1 MQKTLG
7 LSEQKSIWNN
17 RNMAGHS
24 KWANIRHRKGA
35 QDAKRGKIFTKIIKE
50 ITVSARLGGGDQDS
64 NPRLRKAVSN
74 ARSNNMPQENIIR
87 AIKKGTGE
95 LEGVTYEEMSYE
107 GYGPNGIAIFIEVI
121 TDNKNRTVSELRHI
135 LNKNNGNLAEPGSVA
150 WMFER
155 KGEILISGFHGDEEK
170 LFEDVLDSGADNFEI
185 VERNVMI
192 TTDQSDL
199 LNSRDALED
208 RGYRIKSADLIMV
221 PKSAQEIDEDD
232 QEKIINLMETI
243 DNHDDVNN
251 VYSNFIL
258 SSDV

>member
-1 MQKTLG
+1 
-7 LSEQKSIWNN
+7 
-17 RNMAGHS
+17 MAGHS

-95 LEGVTYEEMSYE
+95 LDGVSYEEMNYE
-107 GYGPNGIAIFIEVI
+107 GYGPSGIAIFIEVI

-135 LNKNNGNLAEPGSVA
+135 LNKNDGNLAEPGSVA

-155 KGEILISGFHGDEEK
+155 KGEILISNFHGNEEK
-170 LFEDVLDSGADNFEI
+170 LLEDILDSGAENFEI
-185 VERNVMI
+185 NEENVMVI
-192 TTDQSDL
+192 TDQNSL
-199 LNSRDALED
+199 LISRDSLEN
-208 RGYRIKSADLIMV
+208 RGYQIQSADLVMI
-221 PKSAQEIDEDD
+221 PKSTQHINEDEQER
-232 QEKIINLMETI
+232 IINLMETI

-251 VYSNFIL
+251 VYSNFIFTPI
-258 SSDV
+258 V

>member
-1 MQKTLG
+1 L
-7 LSEQKSIWNN
+7 LEQKSIWNN

-170 LFEDVLDSGADNFEI
+170 LLEDVLDSGADNFEI

-199 LNSRDALED
+199 LNSRDVLED

-221 PKSAQEIDEDD
+221 PKSAQKIDEND
-232 QEKIINLMETI
+232 QEKIINLMEKI

-258 SSDV
+258 SSNV

>member
-1 MQKTLG
+1 
-7 LSEQKSIWNN
+7 
-17 RNMAGHS
+17 MAGHS

-87 AIKKGTGE
+87 AIKKGIGE
-95 LEGVTYEEMSYE
+95 LDGVSYEEISYE

-155 KGEILISGFHGDEEK
+155 KGEILISDFHGNEEK
-170 LFEDVLDSGADNFEI
+170 LFEDILSSGADNFEI
-185 VERNVMI
+185 AEDKVFVI
-192 TTDQSDL
+192 TDQSNL
-199 LNSRDALED
+199 LSSRDALED
-208 RGYRIKSADLIMV
+208 SGYQIKSADVIMV
-221 PKSAQEIDEDD
+221 PKSTQEIDGDNL
-232 QEKIINLMETI
+232 EKIINLMETI
-243 DNHDDVNN
+243 DSHDDVNN
-251 VYSNFIL
+251 VYSNFIHGTDL
-258 SSDV
+258 

>member
-1 MQKTLG
+1 
-7 LSEQKSIWNN
+7 
-17 RNMAGHS
+17 MAGHS

-87 AIKKGTGE
+87 AIKKGIGE
-95 LEGVTYEEMSYE
+95 LDGVSYEEMSYE

-155 KGEILISGFHGDEEK
+155 KGEILISDFHGNEEK
-170 LFEDVLDSGADNFEI
+170 LFEDILSSGADNFEI
-185 VERNVMI
+185 AEDKVFVI
-192 TTDQSDL
+192 TDQSNL
-199 LNSRDALED
+199 LSSRDALED
-208 RGYRIKSADLIMV
+208 CGYQIKSADVIMV
-221 PKSAQEIDEDD
+221 PKSTQEIDGDNL
-232 QEKIINLMETI
+232 EKIINLMETI
-243 DNHDDVNN
+243 DSHDDVNN
-251 VYSNFIL
+251 VYSNFIHGTDL
-258 SSDV
+258 